1 MHGLIQTNEKQLSDF
16 ENDIKSKEKHVRVTI
31 EDLGRE
37 NENNPFNS
45 SIIEESMVLL
55 ANVYK

>member
-55 ANVYK
+55 VNVYK